1 MDADSIR
8 EMPDSPFA
16 GPDFAAPGIWLRV
29 LLAVNLI
36 AFVAVVASNRDT
48 GLLADEFLGVAA
60 MLEPTALLALSA
72 LALAGRHVRQRST
85 WLQLVAVTVAA
96 AASAW
101 LVAAMTAPLRGGS
114 PIISGWRPA
123 LVSAAMAATLFHWLH
138 LRTRAQAPAVTE
150 ARLQALTAR
159 IRPHFLF
166 NTLNAVLGVIRS
178 EPRRA
183 EAALEE
189 MADLFRALMK
199 ENRTLHPLSE
209 EIALARQYLNLERL
223 RLGDRLQVRWDVESC
238 PPDALVPPLL
248 LQPLIENAVY
258 HGIEPASEP
267 AEIRVRFSREGD
279 RIVFELENPLA
290 DAASHS
296 HGNQMAL
303 ANIRERLALFF
314 DLEAGLDAAAADG
327 CYRVR
332 IQLPYRVREG
342 R

>member
-1 MDADSIR
+1 MDAASIR
-8 EMPDSPFA
+8 ELPESPFA
-16 GPDFAAPGIWLRV
+16 GPDFSAPGIWLRV
-29 LLAVNLI
+29 LLAVNLV
-36 AFVAVVASNRDT
+36 ALVAVVAANRDA
-48 GLLADEFLGVAA
+48 GLLADEFLGVASL
-60 MLEPTALLALSA
+60 LEPTALLTLSLLALVGKRVPRRSA
-72 LALAGRHVRQRST
+72 L
-85 WLQLVAVTVAA
+85 LQLLWTTMAA

-101 LVAAMTAPLRGGS
+101 LVAFITAPLRGES
-114 PIISGWRPA
+114 PGLSGWRPA
-123 LVSAAMAATLFHWLH
+123 LVSAAMAMAMHYWLL
-138 LRTRAQAPAVTE
+138 LRNRAQAPAVTE

-178 EPRRA
+178 EPRQA
-183 EAALEE
+183 ETALEE

-223 RLGDRLQVRWDVESC
+223 RLGDRLQVRWDIEAC

-248 LQPLIENAVY
+248 LQPLMENAVY

-267 AEIRVRFSREGD
+267 AEIRVRFAREGD
-279 RIVFELENPLA
+279 RIVFELENPLV

-303 ANIRERLALFF
+303 ANIRERLALFY
-314 DLEAGLDAAAADG
+314 DLEAGIDIATAG
-327 CYRVR
+327 GRYQVR
-332 IQLPYRVREG
+332 IHLPYRVKEG